1 MSALRIGYDATPL
14 GGRHTGVGNYTG
26 AVLQALLAEDVE
38 VCCLSS
44 GRARPDLS
52 NYPVAMHRHL
62 PLPTR
67 AMYLLWQWTG
77 RPRADL
83 LLDDVDVYHATNYF
97 LPPVA
102 SARTVLTIYDLAFL
116 KHPEWCSPKIV
127 GPFSRGVVK
136 HAHRADAILTCSE
149 ATRMDIVDLLGVSVE
164 RVHVAYGAVDPA
176 LGAAHHA
183 GSRLIEGPYILFV
196 STLEPRKN
204 IEGMLRAFA
213 LAAKDIPHTL
223 VLAGGVGW
231 GMEGL
236 GALIESLGIAP
247 RVKRMGYVDDA
258 DMHGL
263 YAEADVF
270 FFPSHY
276 EGFGLPVLEA
286 MACGCPVI
294 TSRTSSLPEV
304 GGEAAH
310 YVDPNDI
317 DAMAEAL
324 RQVLGD
330 ASLRETMGARGE
342 KQAAKFSWKDAAAR
356 TLAVYRSLV

>member
-1 MSALRIGYDATPL
+1 
-14 GGRHTGVGNYTG
+14 
-26 AVLQALLAEDVE
+26 
-38 VCCLSS
+38 
-44 GRARPDLS
+44 
-52 NYPVAMHRHL
+52 
-62 PLPTR
+62 
-67 AMYLLWQWTG
+67 
-77 RPRADL
+77 
-83 LLDDVDVYHATNYF
+83 
-97 LPPVA
+97 
-102 SARTVLTIYDLAFL
+102 
-116 KHPEWCSPKIV
+116 
-127 GPFSRGVVK
+127 
-136 HAHRADAILTCSE
+136 
-149 ATRMDIVDLLGVSVE
+149 
-164 RVHVAYGAVDPA
+164 
-176 LGAAHHA
+176 
-183 GSRLIEGPYILFV
+183 V